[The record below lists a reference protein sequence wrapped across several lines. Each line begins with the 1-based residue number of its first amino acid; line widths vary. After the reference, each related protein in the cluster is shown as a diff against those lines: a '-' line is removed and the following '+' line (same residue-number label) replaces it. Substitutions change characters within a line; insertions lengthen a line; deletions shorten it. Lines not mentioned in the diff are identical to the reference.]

1 MFFLAIMSWRK
12 MVPLEVY
19 PLGVFTGII
28 VSFATFRIY
37 KLINHNEVQLT
48 KEVKDKFQ
56 WKENDDSSGDLKE

>member
-1 MFFLAIMSWRK
+1 MSWRN

-48 KEVKDKFQ
+48 KDIKDKFQ
-56 WKENDDSSGDLKE
+56 WKENDDSAGDLKK